1 VHLRVR
7 MLSLSESVGHGK
19 YHGYTILSVANYLSY
34 LPFAFACLEEEG
46 MGGNLAFT
54 FFFIPEVGMYLWKG
68 GSSHSHQNISPYR
81 AGDGGRGR
89 GRVIGV
95 RKARCRVY

>member
-1 VHLRVR
+1 
-7 MLSLSESVGHGK
+7 
-19 YHGYTILSVANYLSY
+19 
-34 LPFAFACLEEEG
+34 

-68 GSSHSHQNISPYR
+68 GSSHSHQNMSSYL
-81 AGDGGRGR
+81 AGDGGEEGEGEGGNRG
-89 GRVIGV
+89 